1 MSPLWRQYQ
10 ILNWHGSVEAPARHG
25 RRDEASDRVEPVA
38 RTAGPEEPQ
47 NSMRNPAVK
56 MCCE

>member
-25 RRDEASDRVEPVA
+25 RRDEASDRVKPVA
-38 RTAGPEEPQ
+38 RTARQVP
-47 NSMRNPAVK
+47 RDLRTRCAIRL
-56 MCCE
+56 